1 MTKIIINSRDELICI
16 EPELIAVVQANG
28 NYSRVVY
35 INKKEINLTL
45 GISKVEEMLKSK
57 KGTSK
62 FIRLGR
68 SIIVNHSYLHKI
80 DLLRQM
86 LVLSDNGATEIRV
99 NLSKKI
105 IKPYKEAVVESIN
118 IKNKRCKE

>member
-1 MTKIIINSRDELICI
+1 MAKIIINSRDELTCI
-16 EPELIAVVQANG
+16 EPDMIAVVQANG

-35 INKKEINLTL
+35 INKREINLTL
-45 GISKVEEMLKSK
+45 GISRIEEILKTRK
-57 KGTSK
+57 TKSK

-68 SIIVNHSYLHKI
+68 SIIINHSYLFKI
-80 DLLRQM
+80 DLSRQ
-86 LVLSDNGATEIRV
+86 LLILSDNGENEIRV
-99 NLSKKI
+99 NLSKKT